1 MMEIDGQSIED
12 LRIKGRL
19 HPDWVIV
26 LLHEGL
32 GSVALWRDFPQQL
45 AKRTGCSVFAYSR
58 LGYGR
63 SDGIELPR
71 PLDFM
76 HQEAKNFLPAVLA
89 QLPENNVVLLGH
101 SDGGSIASIY
111 AGRDED
117 PRLRSLIL
125 MAPHFFV
132 EPISVKAIGEAKT
145 SFEEDDLRTK
155 LKKYH
160 GSNVDT
166 AFWGWCNT
174 WLHSEFRHWNIERF
188 ISGVSVPTLFLQG
201 WQDAYGTARQAEAF
215 QTKATCETI
224 IQMITDCGHHPFL
237 EQKTKTLDAISQF
250 LEGRPL

>member
-1 MMEIDGQSIED
+1 MKIDGNRVED
-12 LRIKGRL
+12 LKIKGRS

-32 GSVALWRDFPQQL
+32 GSVALWREFPQQL
-45 AKRTGCSVFAYSR
+45 VEKTGCSVFAYSR
-58 LGYGR
+58 LGYGQ
-63 SDGIELPR
+63 SDEIDLPR

-76 HQEAKNFLPAVLA
+76 QQEAKGNLPAVLE
-89 QLPENNVVLLGH
+89 QLPEENIVLLGH

-111 AGRDED
+111 AGLEPD

-132 EPISVKAIGEAKT
+132 EPISVEAIAATKT
-145 SFEEDDLRTK
+145 SFEEEGLREK

-160 GSNVDT
+160 GTNVDT

-174 WLHSEFRHWNIERF
+174 WLHSEFRQWNIESF
-188 ISGVSVPTLFLQG
+188 ISKISVPTLFIQG

-224 IQMITDCGHHPFL
+224 IQMITGCGHHPFL
-237 EQKTKTLDAISQF
+237 EQRTKTLDAISQF